1 MFNPYKYLS
10 LDEIVP
16 SEKDDFF
23 RYSKLHGYVHDEGA
37 AMLGGV
43 SGHAGLF
50 SNSYEVAVILQTM
63 IQGGSYDNKKIFES
77 ETFDIFNTCYYCEFE
92 NRSGGRFW

>member
-63 IQGGSYDNKKIFES
+63 IQGGSYDNKSQIS
-77 ETFDIFNTCYYCEFE
+77 PAYNV
-92 NRSGGRFW
+92 